1 MKGIIFTEF
10 MELVEDAFGLETV
23 DAILQNTELE
33 SGGSYT
39 SLGTYDHKEIL
50 ALVDALSERTGLA
63 VSALVKT
70 FGKHLISTFATK
82 FAEFFEAESD
92 TLAFLTKIEGHIHM
106 EVRKLY
112 DDTELPTFECKY
124 ETPTVLWLTYRS
136 HRPFADLAHGMIEA
150 TGQYYG
156 NELEITREDLHSEE
170 QYCVKFRV
178 ERLDA

>member
-10 MELVEDAFGLETV
+10 MELVEEAFGLETV
-23 DAILQNTELE
+23 DAIVQNTELK

-39 SLGTYDHKEIL
+39 SLGTYSHRELL
-50 ALVDALSERTGLA
+50 ALVGALSAHTG
-63 VSALVKT
+63 VSASDLVQT
-70 FGKHLISTFATK
+70 FGKHLIKTFTSK
-82 FAEFFEAESD
+82 FAEFFDAEPD

-112 DDTELPTFECKY
+112 DNTELPTFECEY
-124 ETPTVLWLTYRS
+124 ETDNVLLVTYRS

-150 TGQYYG
+150 TGEHY
-156 NELEITREDLHSEE
+156 NNKLNITRQDLTSEE

-178 ERLDA
+178 ERLEP

>member
-10 MELVEDAFGLETV
+10 MDLVDEAFGLETV
-23 DAILQNTELE
+23 DAILQDTELE

-50 ALVDALSERTGLA
+50 ALVGALSKKTG
-63 VSALVKT
+63 VPVPDLVKT
-70 FGKHLISTFATK
+70 FGGHLIKTFTTK
-82 FAEFFEAESD
+82 FAEFFEAEPD

-112 DDTELPTFECKY
+112 DNTELPTFECEY
-124 ETPTVLWLTYRS
+124 ESERILWVIYRS

-150 TGQYYG
+150 TGKYYG
-156 NELEITREDLHSEE
+156 NDLKITREDLSSDS

-178 ERLDA
+178 ERLD